1 MRTRQSVLPLLMAV
15 LLTAGLL
22 HLGAASPAS
31 AAGNA
36 APAVHPALRE
46 WQGGE
51 GTFRLKPTSRIVVEG
66 SSLADTA
73 RTFAADLAIV
83 TGQTLPVVTGGSP
96 RPGDISLRIGPE
108 DPELGVQGYALDIGE
123 VLAVTAA
130 GETGVFYATQTVE
143 QALKLD
149 EHRRS
154 VPRGSARDWPAVEQR
169 AQMLDLGRKFFPLDE
184 LKAQIRE
191 MAWRK
196 LTTFH
201 LHLTDWNGFRIQLD
215 DFPGLASDD
224 AYTPA
229 QLRELQ
235 DYARK
240 YHVDIVPEID
250 LPGHATAIT
259 SYDPSLRFACAS
271 MDYGTWP
278 GGENGGWTLDI
289 TKEHTRTF
297 VHDLLEAVIPLFD
310 GEYFHVGG
318 DEIGLDNRKEAC
330 PELVAHQKARGFTY
344 AGDVFVDFLNTLND
358 QVRSHGKTTQA
369 WEWWDQ
375 YGQKSS
381 IQPDRTIVFDDYID
395 RDPTPLVSKGYTV
408 VAAPEAVLY
417 VSPGLGQRP
426 GQYGYVDIGEVYE
439 NYAFPTPEQ
448 GGGRVLGY
456 KVARWADKAE
466 TKSTAFF
473 DHFAR
478 RPLQVLAERAWGSP
492 RSSSVWEF
500 LARVDAVGGP
510 PGSPAGHLT
519 ALPKAGITVT
529 ADSQETSAENGRA
542 ANVVDDNPYTAW
554 HTAYTPA
561 TTPLPHHVT
570 LDLGAQRRLAGF
582 RYLPRQDGA
591 ANGRISGWTLDVS
604 SDGASWQTVARGTFA
619 DDVTE
624 KETTFAPAQARYV
637 RLVALS
643 AGNGLT
649 HAGAAELTL
658 LTPASVPGPG
668 STFSMLNAG
677 SGKAVDVPASSATPG
692 TPLVTWAPHG
702 GGNQTFTA
710 VSAPDGSH
718 TIRNVKNGLCLDL
731 RGGAS
736 TAGAEIVQ
744 WTCTGGEN
752 QRWSVTAHPGG
763 GFAVKSKKS
772 GLVLAAGGTGDG
784 APLVQ
789 QADTGAADR
798 RWSFG

>member
-1 MRTRQSVLPLLMAV
+1 MRTRQSVLPLLMVV
-15 LLTAGLL
+15 LLTAALL
-22 HLGAASPAS
+22 HLGAAGSAS

-51 GTFRLKPTSRIVVEG
+51 GAFRLRPTSRIVVEG
-66 SSLADTA
+66 SSLDGTA
-73 RTFAADLAIV
+73 RTFAADLAAV
-83 TGQTLPVVTGGSP
+83 TGQALPVVTGGSP

-108 DPELGVQGYALDIGE
+108 DPELGDQGYVLDIGD
-123 VLAVTAA
+123 VLAVTGA
-130 GETGVFYATQTVE
+130 GETGVFYATQTIE

-154 VPRGSARDWPAVEQR
+154 LPRGTARDWPAVEQR

-184 LKAQIRE
+184 LKVQIRE

-201 LHLTDWNGFRIQLD
+201 LHLTDWNGFRIRLD
-215 DFPGLASDD
+215 EFPGLASDD
-224 AYTPA
+224 VYTPA
-229 QLRELQ
+229 ELRELQ
-235 DYARK
+235 DYARE

-289 TKEHTRTF
+289 TKAHTRTF

-318 DEIGLDNRKEAC
+318 DEIGLDDRKNAC
-330 PELVAHQKARGFTY
+330 PELVAHQKARGFAY
-344 AGDVFVDFLNTLND
+344 PGDVFVDFLNTLND

-426 GQYGYVDIGEVYE
+426 GQYGYVDIREVYE
-439 NYAFPTPEQ
+439 NYDFPTPEQ

-466 TKSTAFF
+466 TRSTAFF

-500 LARVDAVGGP
+500 LARVDSVGGP
-510 PGSPAGHLT
+510 PGSPTGHLT
-519 ALPKAGITVT
+519 ALPKAGIRVT

-561 TTPLPHHVT
+561 ATPLPHHVT

-591 ANGRISGWTLDVS
+591 ANGRVGGWTFDVS

-624 KETTFAPAQARYV
+624 KETTFAPTQARYV
-637 RLVALS
+637 RLVAVS
-643 AGNGLT
+643 AANGLT

-658 LTPASVPGPG
+658 LTPASAPEPG

-677 SGKAVDVPASSATPG
+677 SGKAVDVPASSATPS
-692 TPLVTWAPHG
+692 TQLVTWAPHG

-710 VSAPDGSH
+710 VPAPDGSH

-744 WTCTGGEN
+744 WTCTGGDN
-752 QRWSVTAHPGG
+752 QRWSVTARPGG
-763 GFAVKSKKS
+763 GFTVKSRKS